1 VANQRRSRELARTK
15 AKRQAA
21 RRQRSHARRRRTQQ
35 VVAISVVAVLV
46 LGALGYV
53 FFRPSDEPGV
63 TAAPASTSCAEPT
76 PLRTEDIQFT
86 EPPTLQDRGSNPRL
100 VLETNCGE
108 VVIETFPEAAPLTAN
123 SALFLADEGFLSGT
137 QCHRLTTAGIFVLQC
152 GDPTGTGSGG
162 PGYQLPDENL
172 PADDAVNYPAGTVAM
187 ANAGPGTSGSQ
198 FFIVYDDTTLPPA
211 YTIWGQ
217 VVQGLD
223 IVRDL
228 AALGTSDG
236 GPDGAPAQPIVIES
250 AYVGIG

>member
-1 VANQRRSRELARTK
+1 
-15 AKRQAA
+15 
-21 RRQRSHARRRRTQQ
+21 